1 MVACG
6 GVSLESRIISESGL
20 YKLVMRSDKPSY
32 RRTFPYGRQQE
43 TMTAKV
49 ETVVRKLAVCC
60 FLLLAVGQAVGDT
73 IRATVVGI
81 ADGDTVTVL
90 DSAKRQHKIRLMGID
105 APEKAQAFGNRSKQ
119 SLSTLAYGQTVS
131 VEWSKTDRYG
141 RLVGKLLSTKGTD
154 INLEQVKRGMAW
166 HYKDYQREQPP
177 EDRASYAAA
186 EEEARESRRGLWA
199 APNPIAPWQFRRARR
214 NGIENASPGD
224 N

>member
-1 MVACG
+1 MNG
-6 GVSLESRIISESGL
+6 ISGVVSQ
-20 YKLVMRSDKPSY
+20 
-32 RRTFPYGRQQE
+32 TFPLCV
-43 TMTAKV
+43 A
-49 ETVVRKLAVCC
+49 
-60 FLLLAVGQAVGDT
+60 LLLATGQAVGDT
-73 IRATVVGI
+73 LKATVVGI

-90 DSAKRQHKIRLMGID
+90 DSTKRQHKIRLMGID

-141 RLVGKLLSTKGTD
+141 RLVGKLLSAKGTD

-186 EEEARESRRGLWA
+186 EEDARESRRGLWA
-199 APNPIAPWQFRRARR
+199 DPNPIAPWLFRKAKKY
-214 NGIENASPGD
+214 GVEGTAPGD